1 MARVSKAAMKAALK
15 AAQTVNVKGVAA
27 GSADITVA
35 AKTDPTKNAKVK
47 ITVIDG
53 SVSTSS
59 VSGLVVEGT
68 QEITASVSGI
78 PEGYTVEW
86 SVFEVD
92 PGDDGYVTV
101 VKDGT
106 DPLKATIT
114 GVKEGG
120 GRVGAK
126 VTFKG
131 LEWSDSSRVVCDP
144 KPAETPT
151 S

>member
-1 MARVSKAAMKAALK
+1 MARVSKAALAAK
-15 AAQTVNVKGVAA
+15 AAQTVKVNGVAA

-47 ITVIDG
+47 ITVVDG
-53 SVSTSS
+53 SVSTSG

-78 PEGYTVEW
+78 PTGYTVKWAVE
-86 SVFEVD
+86 SVD

-101 VKDGT
+101 VQDST

-120 GRVGAK
+120 GRVGAT

-131 LEWSDSSRVVCDP
+131 LSWSDSSRVDCGP
-144 KPAETPT
+144 KPTDPT

>member
-1 MARVSKAAMKAALK
+1 MARVRKAALAAK
-15 AAQTVNVKGVAA
+15 AAQTVNVQGVAE

-68 QEITASVSGI
+68 AEITASVSGI
-78 PEGYTVEW
+78 PTGYTVEW

-92 PGDDGYVTV
+92 TGDEGYATV
-101 VKDGT
+101 VQDGT

-120 GRVGAK
+120 GRIGAK
-126 VTFKG
+126 VKFKG
-131 LEWSDSSRVVCDP
+131 LEWSDSSRVECGP
-144 KPAETPT
+144 KP
-151 S
+151 